1 MGAVVLAYVA
11 MILPRPWIWHVA
23 ALLVANLHEDL
34 SKSSAAQSFAQGGFA
49 LGSVVILLRNQLS
62 SKRFGPEATCII
74 GAVSLVMSAVF
85 FVSQCLTAT
94 TRRTASRPPSRR
106 VSGSRLSKWPCSFTL
121 ACCLLACL
129 AAAVGGPAG
138 DMHPEFLRDLKFDV
152 TASAACQVTF
162 YTFLALS
169 RMVLAPSILWCY
181 DVRPS
186 SVIMAGSGLAL
197 LSCIPALIWPTHLL
211 AVLVLVAGLG
221 TGVGPIEAMC
231 ISMIKKYKELTS
243 IDMALLC
250 VSLTLGAGAGSL
262 PAVAGIIPGLGAG
275 SVFLVKHVMCWLLL
289 VVTLIVDR
297 CFLQNDAEV
306 SGGDGCTD
314 SPQKESGEAHDSRV

>member
-1 MGAVVLAYVA
+1 
-11 MILPRPWIWHVA
+11 
-23 ALLVANLHEDL
+23 
-34 SKSSAAQSFAQGGFA
+34 
-49 LGSVVILLRNQLS
+49 
-62 SKRFGPEATCII
+62 
-74 GAVSLVMSAVF
+74 
-85 FVSQCLTAT
+85 
-94 TRRTASRPPSRR
+94 
-106 VSGSRLSKWPCSFTL
+106 
-121 ACCLLACL
+121 
-129 AAAVGGPAG
+129 
-138 DMHPEFLRDLKFDV
+138 MHPEFLRDLKFDV

-181 DVRPS
+181 ELRPS
-186 SVIMAGSGLAL
+186 SVIMAGSGLGL

-231 ISMIKKYKELTS
+231 ISMIKEYKELTR
-243 IDMALLC
+243 
-250 VSLTLGAGAGSL
+250 
-262 PAVAGIIPGLGAG
+262 IIPGLGAG
-275 SVFLVKHVMCWLLL
+275 SFFLVKHVMCWLLL

>member
-1 MGAVVLAYVA
+1 MFYGITPTKLKIRTLCRANSSQEEPR
-11 MILPRPWIWHVA
+11 ILPRPWIWHVA

-94 TRRTASRPPSRR
+94 TRRTASRLPSRR
-106 VSGSRLSKWPCSFTL
+106 VSGSKLSKWPCSFTL

-231 ISMIKKYKELTS
+231 ISMIKEYKELTS

-250 VSLTLGAGAGSL
+250 ASLTLGAGAGSL
-262 PAVAGIIPGLGAG
+262 PAGIIPGLGAG
-275 SVFLVKHVMCWLLL
+275 SFFLVKHVMCWLLL

-297 CFLQNDAEV
+297 CFLQNDAEA
-306 SGGDGCTD
+306 
-314 SPQKESGEAHDSRV
+314 P